1 MIRYRLDLLYLNE
14 IFLEKTKKSKMSN
27 FCASLME
34 AWRHAQ
40 ASALVW
46 QLFLHTVFHNISQ
59 LNCLHLTVAL
69 LGLSLVLTFFCS
81 KHQFKKSFNLVLKMP
96 RHPALQSLQQI
107 CMNSVIENMENFWCQ
122 QFLKEMN
129 QTHWLFVEGKKQKLP
144 LMKMSFNML

>member
-1 MIRYRLDLLYLNE
+1 
-14 IFLEKTKKSKMSN
+14 
-27 FCASLME
+27 
-34 AWRHAQ
+34 
-40 ASALVW
+40 
-46 QLFLHTVFHNISQ
+46 
-59 LNCLHLTVAL
+59 
-69 LGLSLVLTFFCS
+69 
-81 KHQFKKSFNLVLKMP
+81 MP